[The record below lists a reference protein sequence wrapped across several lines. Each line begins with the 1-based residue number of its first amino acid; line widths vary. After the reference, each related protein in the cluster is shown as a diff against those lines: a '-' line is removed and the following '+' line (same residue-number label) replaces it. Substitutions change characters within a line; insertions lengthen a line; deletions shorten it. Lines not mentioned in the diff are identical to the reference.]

1 MFLGSGTVSI
11 SVRGNLVFKG
21 RVDRSLAKRSK
32 RQALKRARRV
42 IEGYGPWISLGNVKN
57 FMAPQNARSEARPAC
72 GTSRSTE
79 ELDGTGENE

>member
-42 IEGYGPWISLGNVKN
+42 IEGYGPWIPLGNVKN
-57 FMAPQNARSEARPAC
+57 FMVPPNANVTGLAP
-72 GTSRSTE
+72 GK
-79 ELDGTGENE
+79 DDK